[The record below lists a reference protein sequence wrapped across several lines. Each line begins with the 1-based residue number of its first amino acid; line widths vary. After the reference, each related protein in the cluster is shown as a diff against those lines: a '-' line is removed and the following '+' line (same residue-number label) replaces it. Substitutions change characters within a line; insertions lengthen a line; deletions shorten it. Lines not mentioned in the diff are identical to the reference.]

1 MRIPVEGLLG
11 VALLLVLPP
20 RIGRALAVVG
30 GAALGALTILKVVD
44 MGFLSALGRPFD
56 PVFDWVLLDNARE
69 FLEASY
75 GSTGAT
81 AAAVAA
87 VVLTVV
93 VVVVLALAML
103 QISRAVGRHR
113 PTATR
118 SVAAL
123 SVAWVACLALGAQLV
138 APVPVAS
145 RSAASLA
152 YDMAVQ
158 VPASLRDERVF
169 AQESAADAFRG
180 TAPIRTAD
188 GAARQGRRRGVRREL
203 RAQRGRGPAA
213 SRRRWTPCS
222 TPGPRRSPPP
232 ASPPAAGGSPRPCS
246 AAAAGSRT
254 PRSRPA

>member
-1 MRIPVEGLLG
+1 MSDQSPVDAESPVEAASRARPSGRLRRLADHRAVGAGLTAVAFLLVYLALALPRELDQLTPAALVRIPVEGLLG

-30 GAALGALTILKVVD
+30 GAALGVLTILKVVD

-93 VVVVLALAML
+93 VIVVLALAML

-169 AQESAADAFRG
+169 AA
-180 TAPIRTAD
+180 
-188 GAARQGRRRGVRREL
+188 GVRR
-203 RAQRGRGPAA
+203 
-213 SRRRWTPCS
+213 RRL
-222 TPGPRRSPPP
+222 PRR
-232 ASPPAAGGSPRPCS
+232 PR
-246 AAAAGSRT
+246 
-254 PRSRPA
+254 RPSC